1 MLVSLLYASRAKGPV
16 EAEFITSILTK
27 SREKNERLGITGVL
41 CTSGDG
47 VFLQLLE
54 GGREEVNALYN
65 KIVQDTRHEQCTLL
79 NYEEIEERR
88 FSCWRMGRVDLSK
101 VNLSTVLRF
110 SEKPK
115 LDPFSMSGRGALA
128 LLDELEKTAA
138 ILSQDS

>member
-1 MLVSLLYASRAKGPV
+1 M
-16 EAEFITSILTK
+16 
-27 SREKNERLGITGVL
+27 
-41 CTSGDG
+41 
-47 VFLQLLE
+47 FLQLLE